1 MRLVLWRNAQGAWSC
16 FEDKCPH
23 RLAPL
28 SGMLLLTKD
37 PAPVWQGHVLVGWL
51 VYQLAVEST
60 RGIPALGMRAT
71 LLG

>member
-1 MRLVLWRNAQGAWSC
+1 MQVPHAKELLGVRLVLWRNAQGAWSC

-37 PAPVWQGHVLVGWL
+37 PSPVWQGHVLVGWL
-51 VYQLAVEST
+51 IY
-60 RGIPALGMRAT
+60 
-71 LLG
+71 